1 MANGTAAFTKDKL
14 KKMEASGRVP
24 VNLDRDQDAT
34 EDNYGFTAA
43 RGSNSAQLKRGGA
56 AKPHM
61 GRPGRASGGK
71 VVHDR
76 DMNKASTDVTHLP
89 DLPKLRARGGRTH
102 NAEHRHHR
110 AEGGETPNSFPRNTA
125 TPRIQPD
132 DDHLEPSITAP
143 NRYSR
148 GELRKDF
155 ARGGRAGR
163 GKTVVNVIVGRGGPP
178 QGAAPMPPP
187 MAAPPPPMPPPPPS
201 ATPPRPPMPVMPVGN
216 APMGPMGAPPGGM
229 PMRARG
235 GKIPGPKDGGNGGLG
250 RLAKAKEEGARY

>member
-76 DMNKASTDVTHLP
+76 DMNKASTEVTHLP
-89 DLPKLRARGGRTH
+89 DLPKLRARGGRAEHSDEAEDRALVKKMVKPEARMDRGGRTH
-102 NAEHRHHR
+102 NDEHRHHR
-110 AEGGETPNSFPRNTA
+110 
-125 TPRIQPD
+125 
-132 DDHLEPSITAP
+132 
-143 NRYSR
+143 
-148 GELRKDF
+148 

-163 GKTVVNVIVGRGGPP
+163 GKTVVNVIVGRGGQP

-187 MAAPPPPMPPPPPS
+187 MPPPMAPPPPPMPPP
-201 ATPPRPPMPVMPVGN
+201 RPPMAGPPMPMPSGG

-235 GKIPGPKDGGNGGLG
+235 GKIPSPKDGGNGGLG
-250 RLAKAKEEGARY
+250 RLEKAKEEGARY